1 MKIILIITVLETLA
15 LALWMLTKHRRHP
28 RLEIAQGRL
37 DNRVREE
44 ITQVAMLPSPDLFD
58 FNRRAFIHSRQIS
71 PQADDR
77 TPMQGAVIDGA
88 GPPAVRRSVS
98 RRTHQLRFKEWS
110 QNRRS
115 GTE

>member
-15 LALWMLTKHRRHP
+15 LALWMLTKHSQRP

-37 DNRVREE
+37 DNRVKQER
-44 ITQVAMLPSPDLFD
+44 TQVAVLPSADLFA
-58 FNRRAFIHSRQIS
+58 FNRRAFLNSRQIN

-88 GPPAVRRSVS
+88 GPSAVRRSVS
-98 RRTHQLRFKEWS
+98 RRSHQLRFKEWS
-110 QNRRS
+110 QNRS
-115 GTE
+115 ASN